1 MSSKKKRRRLR
12 IHLPKIEQKDAPKKK
27 KKKRQR
33 YRLTRSGWIFVVS
46 VAAIVLAILLIIF
59 IPRSKENKALKSLGY
74 DKATIKVIREKKL
87 TDTLIEKQYYSDY
100 LAQCINDGTL
110 NMDYLPY
117 YTVVRSSDGLDA
129 KDFLLINRLM
139 DKGYE
144 EDQIQNL
151 FKNLQY
157 WEMTPL
163 LIYDYQPIEQNYI
176 DDCIAHEDV
185 NSQDHF
191 ELSNDYYKEYSS
203 SRAADSTR
211 VDMLVNKTWYLSED
225 YVPENLTELSSW
237 YAATG
242 QQLSGA
248 AAEAMQAWG
257 DAGRAV
263 GVTFYAASAYRDYAS
278 QESVYDNYVL
288 GMGQEAADAA
298 SARPGF
304 SEHQTGLTVD
314 IAASNEDDVKEY
326 KDTKAYKWTSTN
338 SQNYGWI
345 LRYPE
350 GKEAITGYEFESWH
364 YRYVGV
370 ELAQAVYASG
380 MTYDEFWSLYLKP
393 WDNESCKPGQE
404 ILDASAWNKSSAEN
418 ESGEASPSPSAAA
431 AQ

>member
-1 MSSKKKRRRLR
+1 
-12 IHLPKIEQKDAPKKK
+12 
-27 KKKRQR
+27 
-33 YRLTRSGWIFVVS
+33 
-46 VAAIVLAILLIIF
+46 
-59 IPRSKENKALKSLGY
+59 
-74 DKATIKVIREKKL
+74 
-87 TDTLIEKQYYSDY
+87 
-100 LAQCINDGTL
+100 
-110 NMDYLPY
+110 
-117 YTVVRSSDGLDA
+117 
-129 KDFLLINRLM
+129 
-139 DKGYE
+139 
-144 EDQIQNL
+144 
-151 FKNLQY
+151 
-157 WEMTPL
+157 
-163 LIYDYQPIEQNYI
+163 
-176 DDCIAHEDV
+176 
-185 NSQDHF
+185 
-191 ELSNDYYKEYSS
+191 
-203 SRAADSTR
+203 
-211 VDMLVNKTWYLSED
+211 
-225 YVPENLTELSSW
+225 
-237 YAATG
+237 
-242 QQLSGA
+242 
-248 AAEAMQAWG
+248 MQAWG